1 MKPLS
6 VAHAPS
12 ITMKTFTYAVLKL
25 LCIFEANLNFMHLW
39 QQIQSCLFEEIY
51 CYFNLIWSWN
61 LFIYCIIIL
70 QVSQKN
76 GVSQTVPENVN
87 RSEHEHVL
95 TLDKNLVFI
104 LKYYKT
110 VIQIGKLSTK
120 WFLQTMI
127 NSWMNNICRYWY

>member
-1 MKPLS
+1 MCVTLS
-6 VAHAPS
+6 S
-12 ITMKTFTYAVLKL
+12 IRVQNFFA
-25 LCIFEANLNFMHLW
+25 CSAARFFFISIF
-39 QQIQSCLFEEIY
+39 LFCFY
-51 CYFNLIWSWN
+51 LG
-61 LFIYCIIIL
+61 YCIIIL

-110 VIQIGKLSTK
+110 VIQIGKLSAK
-120 WFLQTMI
+120 
-127 NSWMNNICRYWY
+127 

>member
-1 MKPLS
+1 MSGQLNLLLK
-6 VAHAPS
+6 
-12 ITMKTFTYAVLKL
+12 YA
-25 LCIFEANLNFMHLW
+25 
-39 QQIQSCLFEEIY
+39 
-51 CYFNLIWSWN
+51 
-61 LFIYCIIIL
+61 FIKSQCNTNVK
-70 QVSQKN
+70 VSQKN

-120 WFLQTMI
+120 
-127 NSWMNNICRYWY
+127 

>member
-1 MKPLS
+1 MSGQLNLPL
-6 VAHAPS
+6 
-12 ITMKTFTYAVLKL
+12 KYAFIKSQ
-25 LCIFEANLNFMHLW
+25 CNANVK
-39 QQIQSCLFEEIY
+39 
-51 CYFNLIWSWN
+51 
-61 LFIYCIIIL
+61 
-70 QVSQKN
+70 VSQKN

-120 WFLQTMI
+120 
-127 NSWMNNICRYWY
+127 